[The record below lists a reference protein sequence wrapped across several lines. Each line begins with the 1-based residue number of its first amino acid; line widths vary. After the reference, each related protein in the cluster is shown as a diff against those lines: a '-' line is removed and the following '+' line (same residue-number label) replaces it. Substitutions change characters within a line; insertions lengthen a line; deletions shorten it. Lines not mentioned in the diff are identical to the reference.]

1 MNLTI
6 HKYQGAGNDF
16 IILDN
21 RAGDINLTN
30 KQIEFLCHRRY
41 GIGADGLMLLSNSP
55 LHSFK
60 MEYFNSDGYPGSMC
74 GNGARCLVAF
84 ASKLGIK
91 KLEFEAPDGY
101 HSAKILSKI
110 GETINIE
117 LQMSDVF
124 KIKEHSPK
132 SFYLNTGSPHF
143 ILFIDNLENYDVKS
157 HGKMW
162 RHNPIFSEGTNVNFV
177 QGDWGRKSA
186 NWSNTIENEDNLEI
200 SVRTYERGVE
210 DETYACG
217 TGITASAIA
226 YHHLLT
232 YNRASKRENFP
243 LNIYTKVHAIGGEL
257 AVKFRYMGPEKY
269 DNIYLIGPA
278 NFVFKC
284 NIEI

>member
-1 MNLTI
+1 MNITI
-6 HKYQGAGNDF
+6 YKYQGAGNDF
-16 IILDN
+16 VIADN
-21 RAGDINLTN
+21 RSGDINLSN
-30 KQIEFLCHRRY
+30 KQIELLCHRRY
-41 GIGADGLMLLSNSP
+41 GIGADGLMLLSSSDKY
-55 LHSFK
+55 SFK
-60 MEYFNSDGYPGSMC
+60 MEYFNSDGFPGSMC

-91 KLEFEAPDGY
+91 EFVFEASDGV
-101 HSAKILSKI
+101 HTAKILSKK
-110 GETINIE
+110 ESTMEIE
-117 LQMSDVF
+117 LHMTDVS

-132 SFYLNTGSPHF
+132 SFYLDTGSPHF
-143 ILFIDNLENYDVKS
+143 VLFINNLESYDVKS

-162 RHNPIFSEGTNVNFV
+162 RYNPIFPSGTNVNFV
-177 QGDWGRKSA
+177 QGDWGKKSA
-186 NWSNTIENEDNLEI
+186 NWSNTLDNEDNLEI

-217 TGITASAIA
+217 TGITASALA

-232 YNRASKRENFP
+232 YNRSSKRDNYP

-257 AVKFRYMGPEKY
+257 AVKFRYIGPEKY

-278 NFVFKC
+278 TFVFKC